1 MTEVSKGWTFVTV
14 QFALIG
20 LLIYTPSATDWS
32 FAGELVFV
40 SLIGFGLALVAL
52 IQLGKAATAT
62 PVPNKV
68 GDLVITGLYRRVR
81 HPIYTAILF
90 GLFIVALNK
99 QNLVALSVWA
109 FLALLL
115 YQKSK
120 FEESLLRDK
129 FSNYADYENS
139 TGRFLPK
146 IRREK

>member
-1 MTEVSKGWTFVTV
+1 MTEVAKGWTFVTV

-20 LLIYTPSATDWS
+20 LLIYTPSAADWA
-32 FAGELVFV
+32 FAGELVVV
-40 SLIGFGLALVAL
+40 SLFGFALALVAL
-52 IQLGKAATAT
+52 LQLGKAATAT

-99 QNLVALSVWA
+99 QSFVSLTVWVSLS
-109 FLALLL
+109 LLL
-115 YQKSK
+115 FQKSK

-129 FSNYADYENS
+129 FSNYAEYEKS

-146 IRREK
+146 IRKAK

>member
-20 LLIYTPSATDWS
+20 LLIYTPSGADWA
-32 FAGELVFV
+32 FAGELVVV
-40 SLIGFGLALVAL
+40 SLFGFALALVAL
-52 IQLGKAATAT
+52 LQLGKAATAT

-68 GDLVITGLYRRVR
+68 GDLVVTGLYRRVR

-90 GLFIVALNK
+90 GFFIVVLNK
-99 QNLVALSVWA
+99 QSFASLSVWI
-109 FLALLL
+109 LLSLLL

-129 FSNYADYENS
+129 FSNYAEYEKL

-146 IRREK
+146 IRKAN